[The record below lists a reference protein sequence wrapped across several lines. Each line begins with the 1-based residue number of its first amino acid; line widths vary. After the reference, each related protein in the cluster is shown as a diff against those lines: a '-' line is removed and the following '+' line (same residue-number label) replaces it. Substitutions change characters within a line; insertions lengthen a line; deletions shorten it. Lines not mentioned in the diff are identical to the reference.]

1 MRPQIATASTARR
14 RPLKP
19 CASAGCAELLRGETY
34 CPRHQ
39 AEYDSRRVDQAKKTN
54 ARYNERRSE
63 SDKFYGTARWRKLS
77 LYFRKLHPLCA
88 NCKAEG
94 RVTPA
99 QVVDHIE
106 PYKLRPDL
114 ATEWSNLRAL
124 CHACHNRIGARVGR
138 DC

>member
-1 MRPQIATASTARR
+1 MKRQ

-19 CASAGCAELLRGETY
+19 CGAPGCRELVRGDTY
-34 CPRHQ
+34 CATHQ
-39 AEYDSRRVDQAKKTN
+39 QAYEARRAQAVKRSSKKYNDS
-54 ARYNERRSE
+54 RSE

-106 PYKLRPDL
+106 SYKLRPDL